1 VDERES
7 YISAAADANV
17 ARKFGDIKD
26 INMND
31 VASPNWNISKRGL
44 CDLGKLL
51 NSVVRLLRCLFLRL
65 AESCLQG
72 EKR

>member
-1 VDERES
+1 VDKRES

-17 ARKFGDIKD
+17 ARKFGDIKHID
-26 INMND
+26 MND
-31 VASPNWNISKRGL
+31 VASPNRNIRDGRL

-51 NSVVRLLRCLFLRL
+51 NPVVRLLRRLFLSL